1 MVIASFEICKAIHE
15 AKETPVSFE
24 PGNLYYEK
32 ETGFVYCCQ
41 NIFKAGPCMVRIGGG
56 NGKGRIMNPDW
67 FVRAFTS
74 FEIGQMVS
82 DVIDGD
88 DQQRKYAIFYSKDMT
103 MTNIVFRSFD
113 DKHPKVT
120 QKHTTK
126 PIW

>member
-1 MVIASFEICKAIHE
+1 MVKASLQICKAIQE

-32 ETGFVYCCQ
+32 ETGLVYCCQ

-67 FVRAFTS
+67 FVPVLTTFDLS
-74 FEIGQMVS
+74 NMYS
-82 DVIDGD
+82 DIVDDGKH
-88 DQQRKYAIFYSKDMT
+88 KYAIIIHSPNGT
-103 MTNIVFRSFD
+103 ETSIVFESAL
-113 DKHPKVT
+113 DKNPTVT
-120 QKHTTK
+120 KKQTSK

>member
-32 ETGFVYCCQ
+32 QTGFVYCCQ

-67 FVRAFTS
+67 FIPAFTP
-74 FEIGQMVS
+74 FELVYMCS
-82 DVIDGD
+82 DIDD
-88 DQQRKYAIFYSKDMT
+88 DGKRKSAIIIHMPNGTETS
-103 MTNIVFRSFD
+103 IVFEGLL
-113 DKHPKVT
+113 DKNPTVT
-120 QKHTTK
+120 KKHTTK
-126 PIW
+126 PIC

>member
-1 MVIASFEICKAIHE
+1 MVKASFEICKALFE
-15 AKETPVSFE
+15 AGLPLVFE

-32 ETGFVYCCQ
+32 ETGLLYCCQ
-41 NIFKAGPCMVRIGGG
+41 NVFKSGPCMVRIGGG

-74 FEIGQMVS
+74 FEVKQMVS

-120 QKHTTK
+120 KKQSSK